1 MDIPLTVC
9 MVVSLLLALYISDS
23 AAVEWVD
30 VEMTCPVGGEVFV
43 AKLVAKQARAGL
55 QLDFKPYGDVVS
67 PVPLGVCPSNGTVIY
82 QPEFTTAEVGQLTAL
97 VETDTYQRLR
107 DQHTTYYLLART
119 FEHMQRHPLQ
129 TAFMY
134 LQATWE
140 VETEPDRYAA
150 YSAQALSAFD
160 TYVDQADPRKR
171 EYVSAHLLQVELYR
185 RRGEFES
192 AKATLDLIN
201 AHEEA
206 FKPYAS
212 RIIILLYELIAKR
225 DTNPHAMP

>member
-1 MDIPLTVC
+1 MDTPLTVC

-43 AKLVAKQARAGL
+43 AKLVDKQARAGL

-67 PVPLGVCPSNGTVIY
+67 PVPLGVCPSNGAVIY
-82 QPEFTTAEVGQLTAL
+82 QPEFTTAEVGRLTAL
-97 VETDTYQRLR
+97 VETDTYQRWR

-150 YSAQALSAFD
+150 YSAQALSAFNPTSSKPTRASASTLARICCKRSCTGD
-160 TYVDQADPRKR
+160 VVSSKVPRQR
-171 EYVSAHLLQVELYR
+171 
-185 RRGEFES
+185 
-192 AKATLDLIN
+192 
-201 AHEEA
+201 
-206 FKPYAS
+206 
-212 RIIILLYELIAKR
+212 
-225 DTNPHAMP
+225 